1 MSSHMALMVKKAA
14 KISMPISAT
23 GIWTR
28 RPPVRRIGAGFS
40 LIELLVVVVIIGIFA
55 GAAVLSLGIVGNDRE
70 IEREVFRLR
79 TLLDLLSEEAVL
91 QNRDYG
97 VQFSET
103 GYRFYIYDNETF
115 LWFEPANDRF
125 LSERALEYPINLGL
139 TLEDREITLD
149 ITFEDDEVDEPEPQV
164 IVLASGEMTPF
175 DVSFYRELN
184 GGQFHLS
191 AEINGTL
198 EVSQEGF
205 DAQ

>member
-1 MSSHMALMVKKAA
+1 M
-14 KISMPISAT
+14 
-23 GIWTR
+23 R
-28 RPPVRRIGAGFS
+28 RTGAGFS

-55 GAAVLSLGIVGNDRE
+55 GAAVLSLGIVGNDRD
-70 IEREVFRLR
+70 IEREVFRLQ
-79 TLLDLLSEEAVL
+79 TLLELISEEAVL

-97 VQFSET
+97 IEFSET
-103 GYRFYIYDNETF
+103 GYRFYLYDPETF

-125 LSERALEYPINLGL
+125 LSQRTLDFPLSLGL

-149 ITFEDDEVDEPEPQV
+149 IEFEEDEVDEPEPQV

-175 DVSFYRELN
+175 DVSFYRDLN

-191 AEINGTL
+191 AEINGS
-198 EVSQEGF
+198 VKISQEGF